1 MQVFKVSARGQLAIV
16 LATAHLTKW
25 QSFGL
30 LSCLISSRLT
40 HCLLQCVIR
49 LDWLKHFSLSLSL
62 PSNKGMLGH
71 AMHPAII
78 QMHSEKVNYPFV
90 LCTFI

>member
-49 LDWLKHFSLSLSL
+49 LDWLKHSLSLSL
-62 PSNKGMLGH
+62 SSLKQGNARTCH
-71 AMHPAII
+71 ASCNHPDA
-78 QMHSEKVNYPFV
+78 
-90 LCTFI
+90 